1 MMPLT
6 LRPTPVIDLNADMG
20 ESFGRW
26 SLGADAAL
34 LPLVTS
40 ANIACGFHAGD
51 PAVMAQ
57 TVAAAAAAG
66 VAVGAHP
73 GYPDLAGFGR
83 RHLDMSAAELEAA
96 VLYQIGALAA
106 FTRAAGVALAHVKP
120 HGALYNR
127 AAVDAAVAEPVARAV
142 RRFSA
147 DLILIGLAGS
157 ALLAAGEAA
166 GLRVAAE
173 AFADRAYAADGTLR
187 DRRLPGA
194 VLSTPAAAA
203 AQAVAIAQG
212 RLHAHDG
219 TPLPLTAATLCIHGD
234 TPDAVAYATAVR
246 AALDAAG
253 VAVRGLRAA

>member
-1 MMPLT
+1 MTPLAA
-6 LRPTPVIDLNADMG
+6 RIDLNADMG

-26 SLGADAAL
+26 TLGADAAL
-34 LPLVTS
+34 LGLVTS

-51 PAVMAQ
+51 PSVMAQ
-57 TVAAAAAAG
+57 TVAAAVAAA
-66 VAVGAHP
+66 VAIGAHP

-83 RHLDMSAAELEAA
+83 RALDMSAADLEAA

-106 FTRAAGVALAHVKP
+106 FTHAAGVELAHVKP

-127 AAVDAAVAEPVARAV
+127 AAVDPAVAEPIARAV

-147 DLILIGLAGS
+147 DLILVGLAGS
-157 ALLAAGEAA
+157 ALPAAGHSA

-194 VLSTPAAAA
+194 VLPTPAAAA
-203 AQAVAIAQG
+203 AQAVAIAHG
-212 RLHAHDG
+212 RLQAHDG
-219 TPLPLTAATLCIHGD
+219 TPLPLVAATLCLHGD
-234 TPDAVAYATAVR
+234 TLDAVAYATAVR
-246 AALDAAG
+246 GALDAAG
-253 VAVRGLRAA
+253 VAVRGLREA

>member
-1 MMPLT
+1 MPPPA
-6 LRPTPVIDLNADMG
+6 RPAPAIDLNADMG

-51 PAVMAQ
+51 PGVMAQ
-57 TVAAAAAAG
+57 TVAAAAVAG

-83 RHLDMSAAELEAA
+83 RNLDMSAVDLEAA

-106 FTRAAGVALAHVKP
+106 FARAAGVAVVHVKP

-127 AAVDAAVAEPVARAV
+127 AAVDAAVAEPIARAV

-147 DLILIGLAGS
+147 DLILVGLAGS
-157 ALLAAGEAA
+157 LLLAAGESV
-166 GLRVAAE
+166 GLPVAAE
-173 AFADRAYAADGTLR
+173 AFADRAYEADGTLR

-219 TPLPLTAATLCIHGD
+219 TLLPLTAATLCIHGD
-234 TPDAVAYATAVR
+234 TPDAVAYATTVR

-253 VAVRGLRAA
+253 VVVRGLRAA

>member
-1 MMPLT
+1 MMPPIP
-6 LRPTPVIDLNADMG
+6 RPAPALDLNADMG

-26 SLGADAAL
+26 TLGADAAL

-51 PAVMAQ
+51 PGVMAQ

-83 RHLDMSAAELEAA
+83 RNLDMSAAELEAA

-106 FTRAAGVALAHVKP
+106 FARAAGVDLAHVKP

-127 AAVDAAVAEPVARAV
+127 AALDAAVAEPIARAV

-147 DLILIGLAGS
+147 HLILVGLAGS
-157 ALLAAGEAA
+157 ISLAAGESV

-173 AFADRAYAADGTLR
+173 AFADRAYEADGTLR

-212 RLHAHDG
+212 RLRAHDG
-219 TPLPLTAATLCIHGD
+219 TLLPLTAATLCLHGD

-246 AALDAAG
+246 AALDAAD
-253 VAVRGLRAA
+253 VAVRGLRAT